1 MSDIVTTDTGDPA
14 AADADKPGDD
24 TDVLF
29 RDDVDDADE
38 LPTRASRRIVTAWT
52 VVFAALLIAGA
63 GFVAGIQMEKH
74 NAPAATGAGGLA
86 AFARNG
92 GFPGAGGA
100 GGGFPGANGA
110 TGGFPGANGAGG
122 ATAGGATPNGGAAGA
137 TPAPASNG
145 TTGQIKLVDGSNI
158 YITTSDGSTVKV
170 STTPTSKVTKS
181 VAGAVGDLKAGDTI
195 TVQGAAG
202 SDGTIA
208 AGSISQA
215 P

>member
-1 MSDIVTTDTGDPA
+1 MSDTVTTETDAPEPA
-14 AADADKPGDD
+14 NGETPPDE

-29 RDDVDDADE
+29 RDDVDEPDE
-38 LPTRASRRIVTAWT
+38 MPTRASRRVVTAWT
-52 VVFAALLIAGA
+52 VVFAALVIAGA
-63 GFVAGIQMEKH
+63 GFVAGIQMQKH
-74 NAPAATGAGGLA
+74 NEPAATGLPAGLA
-86 AFARNG
+86 AFANARNG
-92 GFPGAGGA
+92 ALNGGA
-100 GGGFPGANGA
+100 GAFAGAVGNRGANAGATGATGANGP
-110 TGGFPGANGAGG
+110 T
-122 ATAGGATPNGGAAGA
+122 GGAAGA

-170 STTPTSKVTKS
+170 TTTPTSKVTKS

-202 SDGTIA
+202 TDGTIA
-208 AGSISQA
+208 ASSISQA

>member
-1 MSDIVTTDTGDPA
+1 MSDIVTTDTGRCEP
-14 AADADKPGDD
+14 ADADTAADE

-29 RDDVDDADE
+29 RDDVDDARRAADAR
-38 LPTRASRRIVTAWT
+38 LTAHRHCVDCRVRGARDRGGRASSPASRWRSTTSPQRPGCPRVSPRSPGTARQRRA
-52 VVFAALLIAGA
+52 
-63 GFVAGIQMEKH
+63 
-74 NAPAATGAGGLA
+74 
-86 AFARNG
+86 
-92 GFPGAGGA
+92 GA

-110 TGGFPGANGAGG
+110 TGGFARRERCERTRP
-122 ATAGGATPNGGAAGA
+122 AALHGA

-170 STTPTSKVTKS
+170 TTTPTSKVTKS

-208 AGSISQA
+208 ASSISQA

>member
-1 MSDIVTTDTGDPA
+1 MSDTVTTETVPDE
-14 AADADKPGDD
+14 

-29 RDDVDDADE
+29 RDDVDEPDE
-38 LPTRASRRIVTAWT
+38 MPTRASRRVVTAWT
-52 VVFAALLIAGA
+52 MVFAALVIAGA

-74 NAPAATGAGGLA
+74 NEPAATGLPTGLA
-86 AFARNG
+86 AFANARNG
-92 GFPGAGGA
+92 ALNGGA
-100 GGGFPGANGA
+100 AAFGNRGANAGANAANGATNGANGA
-110 TGGFPGANGAGG
+110 TNP
-122 ATAGGATPNGGAAGA
+122 AT
-137 TPAPASNG
+137 PASNG

-158 YITTSDGSTVKV
+158 YITTSDGSTVKI

-208 AGSISQA
+208 ASSISQA

>member
-1 MSDIVTTDTGDPA
+1 MSDTVTTDIPDE
-14 AADADKPGDD
+14 

-29 RDDVDDADE
+29 RDDVDEPDE
-38 LPTRASRRIVTAWT
+38 MPTRASRRVVTAWT
-52 VVFAALLIAGA
+52 MVFAALVIAGA

-74 NAPAATGAGGLA
+74 NEPAATGLPAGLA
-86 AFARNG
+86 AFANARNG
-92 GFPGAGGA
+92 ALNGAGA
-100 GGGFPGANGA
+100 FANRGANSGA
-110 TGGFPGANGAGG
+110 TGATG
-122 ATAGGATPNGGAAGA
+122 ATQPPAG
-137 TPAPASNG
+137 SG

-170 STTPTSKVTKS
+170 TTTPTSKVTKAI
-181 VAGAVGDLKAGDTI
+181 AGAVGDLKAGDTI

-208 AGSISQA
+208 ASSISQA